1 MEGWGPRGTAFSH
14 GGADLDV
21 VQQLNSRGA
30 WPAGVLPEDRRKL
43 AQDQTDRSGGGL
55 GSLPHDAMEL
65 RAAERRFSSDGEAN
79 RAAALYGGCGAG
91 GDHRQ
96 GETPASVDAGGRFA
110 GPAAGESGHHQTR
123 RRDGD
128 AGALWRGKVAHHR
141 IPVDRVVYRSP
152 RLEQSRWEVRPEGK
166 E

>member
-65 RAAERRFSSDGEAN
+65 RAAERRVSSDGEVD
-79 RAAALYGGCGAG
+79 RAAALSCGCGPS
-91 GDHRQ
+91 GDRRQ
-96 GETPASVDAGGRFA
+96 GEAPASVDAGGRFA
-110 GPAAGESGHHQTR
+110 GHTAGESGSEEHT
-123 RRDGD
+123 
-128 AGALWRGKVAHHR
+128 
-141 IPVDRVVYRSP
+141 
-152 RLEQSRWEVRPEGK
+152 
-166 E
+166 